1 MANETLPLNE
11 IAKALIAN
19 LPQSFTNNINSMFS
33 LGKYIGY
40 AILVYFIVLIIKNI
54 VVIFTTKSFRDM
66 AKSLKEISSKLNGKI
81 EEKKDKLNW

>member
-54 VVIFTTKSFRDM
+54 VVIFITKSFRDM